1 MKPPAGFRGAFRT
14 DELARALYA
23 EGAGIFRILP
33 AAVAV
38 PEDVPDLVALVRW
51 AGDSGTALVPRG
63 AGSGMPGGNV
73 GPGVVVDLTR
83 GFRRGPLVDVDARLA
98 RAGAAVTWH
107 AIDEAAASTG
117 LFLPPDP
124 SSGRFCTIGGMCAT
138 NAAGARSLKYGSIHA
153 WVEALEFVTADGEA
167 GRTGGQTDR
176 RTDKTAAEQRFETD
190 AAPFIAQHRR
200 AIEAAAPRTRKN
212 SSGYRLTG
220 RSDAD
225 PIRDLLIGSEGTLAF
240 ITGVELRLA
249 PRPAREFTL
258 LVPVAALDELAGAV
272 ASFDQAAP
280 VAIELLDRT
289 FLDFAGVDDP
299 RIPGNSEA
307 VLLVTLDDDAIPA
320 LSPLGTR
327 RGVFMT
333 EDPDESR
340 ELWRI
345 RHRASP
351 VLAGLPDHQ
360 RSLQV
365 VEDGCVP
372 PARLGDYITGL
383 RRITRE
389 CGFQVVI
396 FGHAG
401 DGHLHANV
409 LADVRA
415 DDLAGRLER
424 CLQETSALQV
434 ALKGTTSGEHG
445 DGRLRAAFVE
455 PLHGAISV
463 EAYRKVK
470 QAFDPKGILNPGV
483 KLADGAA
490 PVITAANLKVGAGA
504 PAIPAEVART
514 LRRIE
519 KEAQWD
525 VDRLSLVP
533 APEGAAV

>member
-1 MKPPAGFRGAFRT
+1 M
-14 DELARALYA
+14 ARALYA

-38 PEDVPDLVALVRW
+38 PEDVPDLVSLVRW
-51 AGDSGTALVPRG
+51 AAHSGTALVPRG

-83 GFRRGPLVDVDARLA
+83 GFRRGPLVDVDARIA

-107 AIDEAAASTG
+107 AVDEAAASAG

-138 NAAGARSLKYGSIHA
+138 NAAGARSLKYGAMHA
-153 WVEALEFVTADGEA
+153 WVHAIDFVTADGET
-167 GRTGGQTDR
+167 GRTGNHPDR
-176 RTDKTAAEQRFETD
+176 RSERTQAERRFAND

-200 AIEAAAPRTRKN
+200 AIESAAPRTRKN
-212 SSGYRLTG
+212 SSGYRLVG
-220 RSDAD
+220 RSGAD
-225 PIRDLLIGSEGTLAF
+225 PVLDLLVGSEGTLAF

-258 LVPVAALDELAGAV
+258 LVPVASLDGLAEVV
-272 ASFDQAAP
+272 ASFERASP

-289 FLDFAGVDDP
+289 FLEFAGVDDV
-299 RIPGNSEA
+299 RIPADSEA
-307 VLLVTLDDDAIPA
+307 VLLVTLDEDAIPA
-320 LSPLGTR
+320 LSPLSAR
-327 RGVFMT
+327 RGVFLT
-333 EDPDESR
+333 EDPEQAR

-372 PARLGDYITGL
+372 PARLGEYIAGL
-383 RRITRE
+383 RRITGE
-389 CGFQVVI
+389 CGFGVVI

-401 DGHLHANV
+401 DGHLHANI
-409 LADVRA
+409 LADVRSG
-415 DDLAGRLER
+415 DLADRLER
-424 CLQETSALQV
+424 CLREASALQI

-445 DGRLRAAFVE
+445 DGRLRTPFVAS
-455 PLHGAISV
+455 LHGTIGM
-463 EAYRKVK
+463 EACRLVK

-483 KLADGAA
+483 KVDGRGLMADGASE
-490 PVITAANLKVGAGA
+490 PVITASLLKVGAGA
-504 PAIPAEVART
+504 PAIPAEVERT

-525 VDRLSLVP
+525 VDRLSLIP
-533 APEGAAV
+533 APESATV